1 MLSSLSAGWAIDL
14 DSFRSSTPRGQVTFS
29 NIVATLDPSAPRR
42 LLLACHYDSKALPP
56 DPRAPEK
63 IFLGASDSAV
73 PCAMIL
79 ELVTSL
85 DAQLREFKKQVC
97 ALLCF
102 LTCMYAQLGL
112 VVMFQSRAAIR
123 ADADALVNF
132 FPDGFMRFFL

>member
-1 MLSSLSAGWAIDL
+1 
-14 DSFRSSTPRGQVTFS
+14 
-29 NIVATLDPSAPRR
+29 
-42 LLLACHYDSKALPP
+42 
-56 DPRAPEK
+56 
-63 IFLGASDSAV
+63 
-73 PCAMIL
+73 MIL